1 MLNPAAPQVNI
12 AFAKDTTFGERYK
25 LQFRA
30 ESFNLA
36 NTPIRGGPIS
46 GTFSSAGFGQLPKSQ
61 QNFPRLV
68 QLALKL
74 YF

>member
-1 MLNPAAPQVNI
+1 MAL
-12 AFAKDTTFGERYK
+12 AKDTQFGERYK

-30 ESFNLA
+30 ESFNIS
-36 NTPIRGGPIS
+36 NTVIRGGPITN
-46 GTFSSAGFGQLPKSQ
+46 TFTSAGFGQLPKSQ
-61 QNFPRLV
+61 NNFPRLV